1 VNLKKYLIF
10 VTIKNFF
17 AKFKKKIFSFLR
29 KEKIFC
35 ENFFTF
41 FYFFIIKMEIY
52 AVDYFNIFIILAS
65 ENGHLEIVKLLIQ
78 NKTEVNHKNNVKY
91 TALILG
97 ILLNL

>member
-1 VNLKKYLIF
+1 
-10 VTIKNFF
+10 
-17 AKFKKKIFSFLR
+17 
-29 KEKIFC
+29 
-35 ENFFTF
+35 
-41 FYFFIIKMEIY
+41 MEIY

-78 NKTEVNHKNNVKY
+78 NITEVNHKNNVKY